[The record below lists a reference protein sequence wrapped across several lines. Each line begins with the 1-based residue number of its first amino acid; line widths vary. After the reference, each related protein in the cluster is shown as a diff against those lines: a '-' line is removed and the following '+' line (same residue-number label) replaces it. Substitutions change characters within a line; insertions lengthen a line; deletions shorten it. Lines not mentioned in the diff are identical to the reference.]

1 MQSQPMNTLLVL
13 VYASVLLCL
22 AYRGA
27 RLWQFATVAAVGL
40 LILSLVGAAG
50 TVATVIGTLLI
61 APLVALSVVPLRRAL
76 LTRGIF
82 GGFRKVLPQM
92 SPTEQAALDAGD
104 VWWEAELFRGKPDW
118 SKLSDFPYTELTADE
133 QAFLDNETA
142 TLCEMIDDWE
152 THFER
157 KDLAPEVWDYIRRN
171 GFFAMLIKKEHGGL
185 GFSAVAQSAVVSKIA
200 TRSLT
205 AAVTVM
211 VPNSLGPGELLTH
224 YGTLEQKQ
232 YWLPRLASGE
242 EIPCFGLTGPEVGSD
257 ASNLPDIGIV
267 EKRVVDGREVLGM
280 RLNFSKRYITLAP
293 VATVVG
299 LAFRLQDPD
308 GLMGEAGKDYGITC
322 ALVRSDTPGVEI
334 GRRHYPG
341 AAFMNG
347 PIVGTDVFVPLDAI
361 IGGPKMAGQ
370 GWRMLVECLSAG
382 RGISLPALAAAS
394 GKGMYGATGAYTA
407 IRRQFKLPVG
417 RFEGVQEALAR
428 IGGLTYTLEAARI
441 LTASA
446 VDHCSPSV
454 VTAMMKYHMTEMM
467 RRVLQDAMDIH
478 GGRAII
484 MGPRNYLAVPY
495 QALPVA
501 ITVEGANIM
510 TRSLIV
516 FGQGAIRCHPFVY
529 REMEAAR
536 NNDLVDFDAAFW
548 GHIGFT
554 INRGVRALAHGL
566 SFGRLARS
574 PVRGPMRG
582 YYRQVERLSCALALC
597 ADVSMGVLGG
607 ELKRRESTSARLGD
621 VLSQLYLATAVLKY
635 YENHASEDD
644 LVHARWAV
652 ENALAEAGRAF
663 HEFFRN
669 FPRAGVGR
677 ALRTLV
683 FPFGIPYEL
692 PSDELGRDIAGRML
706 RMNEVSERMKQDIY
720 VGTTADDATG
730 RLMLTW
736 EALLAVQDVYE
747 RFLKQVSSG
756 QVVGETLKQQL
767 SDAEA
772 KGLLT
777 ADESRRIAEYD
788 ALRYDAILTD
798 DFSPA
803 YLTAGQSAKEDVRAV
818 A

>member
-1 MQSQPMNTLLVL
+1 MNSLIVVVFIAILGV
-13 VYASVLLCL
+13 L
-22 AYRGA
+22 AYRGL
-27 RLWQFATVAAVGL
+27 RLRPFALIATAGVAALYLAGVLGTTGAV
-40 LILSLVGAAG
+40 VGA
-50 TVATVIGTLLI
+50 VLV
-61 APLVALSVVPLRRAL
+61 APLLLLSVVPLRRAL
-76 LTRGIF
+76 LSRGIF
-82 GGFRKVLPQM
+82 SGFRKVLPQM

-104 VWWEAELFRGKPDW
+104 VWWEGELFRGKPDW
-118 SKLSDFPYTELTADE
+118 AQLQDFKYTELTADE
-133 QAFLDNETA
+133 RAFLDNETEQ
-142 TLCEMIDDWE
+142 LCAMIDDWH

-157 KDLAPEVWDYIRRN
+157 NDLAPEVWEFIRRK
-171 GFFAMLIKKEHGGL
+171 GFFAMLIKKQDGGL

-211 VPNSLGPGELLTH
+211 VPNSLGPGELITH
-224 YGTLEQKQ
+224 YGTDAQRA

-257 ASNLPDIGIV
+257 ASNLPDTGVV
-267 EKRVVDGREVLGM
+267 EKRIVDGEEVIGL

-293 VATVVG
+293 VATVIG

-308 GLMGEAGKDYGITC
+308 GLLGDPDKVEYGITC
-322 ALVRSDTPGVEI
+322 ALVKRDTPGVEI

-347 PIVGTDVFVPLDAI
+347 PIVGKDVFVPLDAI

-370 GWRMLVECLSAG
+370 GWPMLVECLSAG

-446 VDHCSPSV
+446 VDHCAPSV

-510 TRSLIV
+510 TRSLII

-529 REMEAAR
+529 REMETAR
-536 NNDLVDFDAAFW
+536 DNDLAGFDQAFW

-554 INRGVRALAHGL
+554 INRALRAVVHGL
-566 SFGRLARS
+566 TGGRLASS
-574 PVRGPMRG
+574 PVRGPMAG

-597 ADVSMGVLGG
+597 ADISMGVLGG

-635 YENHASEDD
+635 YETHQTEDD

-663 HEFFRN
+663 DAFFRN

-677 ALRTLV
+677 VLRTLV
-683 FPFGIPYEL
+683 FPFGIRYPA

-706 RMNEVSERMKQDIY
+706 RINAVSERMKGDIY
-720 VGTTADDATG
+720 IGKTAADPTG

-736 EALLAVQDVYE
+736 EALLAIQDVYE

-756 QVVGETLKQQL
+756 QVQGDDLEAQL
-767 SDAEA
+767 ADARA
-772 KGLLT
+772 KGLLDDT
-777 ADESRRIAEYD
+777 QAQRIAEYD

-798 DFSPA
+798 DFSPEE
-803 YLTAGQSAKEDVRAV
+803 LAGAMAAGGSRAAAV